1 MRVRAIHLSL
11 LAAAAIS
18 SCALL
23 FAAVAPAAE
32 PRTVVHPGSFFFE
45 ASLPSSDGYSVY
57 LRGYGHRRIELDLAS
72 EDFEKP
78 YTTMTYGT
86 TGRVSRHGIEA
97 DFGDFGRVE
106 MRFSGSPKRSVF
118 RFPNCRGAKAGVN
131 RSGVLRGSFEFR
143 SLGGVVELAAD
154 RAAVETKHR
163 PKRTCTPQPS
173 NVTSGVPNFSAWRRP
188 RGAEPESSLQTF
200 AARGHT
206 MGRTID
212 LYADKLGGLVID
224 IAAKSTRRFG
234 PVLVT
239 TSVHAPYEGA
249 GAGKAVELSVTGS
262 GPRPRGAE
270 LSAPAPFSGSGTY
283 RKRPG
288 MKPTWLG
295 SLAVE
300 IPGEGTLP
308 LAGPGFRAA
317 LCAYVSHKAQ
327 RACEG
332 TVAPPR
338 LAG

>member
-1 MRVRAIHLSL
+1 MRVRALHLF
-11 LAAAAIS
+11 AVAAIS

-23 FAAVAPAAE
+23 FAPAAPAAGA
-32 PRTVVHPGSFFFE
+32 RTVTHPESLFFE
-45 ASLPSSDGYSVY
+45 AELPSSDGYSVY
-57 LRGYGHRRIELDLAS
+57 LRGYGHRKIELDLGS

-78 YTTMTYGT
+78 YTTMTYRT
-86 TGRVSRHGIEA
+86 TGRVGRDGIEA
-97 DFGDFGRVE
+97 DFGEFGRVE
-106 MRFSGSPKRSVF
+106 MRFSGLPKRSVV
-118 RFPNCRGAKAGVN
+118 RFPNCRAANPGVN
-131 RSGVLRGSFEFR
+131 QIGVLRGSFEFR

-154 RAAVETKHR
+154 RVAAETQHR
-163 PKRTCTPQPS
+163 PKRTCTPKPS
-173 NVTSGVPNFSAWRRP
+173 NVRSGGPDFSEWRRP
-188 RGAEPESSLQTF
+188 RKAEPASSLQTF

-212 LYADKLGGLVID
+212 LYADRLGGLVID
-224 IAAKSTRRFG
+224 MAAKSTRRFG

-239 TSVHAPYEGA
+239 TSVHAPYEATGA
-249 GAGKAVELSVTGS
+249 GEAVKFSVAGS

-270 LSAPAPFSGSGTY
+270 LSAPTPFSGRGTY

-317 LCAYVSHKAQ
+317 VCAYAANKAQ

-338 LAG
+338 LVG